1 MIKEVDAEL
10 AALSRVP
17 VDRIPKVLAFLT
29 ARLLVEGVTVKAHDS
44 KQTGADNPETLVTA
58 RELAQ
63 QLALPESWIRSEERN
78 GRLPS
83 IRAGKY
89 VRFKLSEVEEA
100 LTRRRLER

>member
-1 MIKEVDAEL
+1 MSEEVDAEL

-29 ARLLVEGVTVKAHDS
+29 ARLLVEGVIVNDHDP
-44 KQTGADNPETLVTA
+44 KRTGPANPEKLLTA

-63 QLALPESWIRSEERN
+63 QLALPESWIRSEERS

-89 VRFKLSEVEEA
+89 VRFKLSEVEKA
-100 LTRRRLER
+100 LTGRRLER